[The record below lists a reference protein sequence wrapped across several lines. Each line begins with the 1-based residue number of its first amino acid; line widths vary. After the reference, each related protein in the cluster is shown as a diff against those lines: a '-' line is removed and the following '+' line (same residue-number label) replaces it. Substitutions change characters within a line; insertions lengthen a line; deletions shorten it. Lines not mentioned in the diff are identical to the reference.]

1 MAKKKKREHR
11 VARTLA
17 RVLGF
22 FTASAVCGVLAAS
35 LVVPAV
41 YAAGFGV
48 SSSIGFFDSLPAEL
62 TVQPPSQTTRVLTS
76 DGKTIAMFYAENR
89 VRVPLDNMSPYIK
102 DGIVA
107 IEDSRF
113 YEHAGIDPQ
122 GILRAIV
129 SNVTDGGR
137 QGASTIT
144 QQYVTNVINEAR
156 LSQDKRDEVIL
167 SGQKDMGDKLR
178 EMKLAVA
185 LEKKFT
191 KDQILE
197 GYLNIVFFNSDAYGV
212 EAAAKYFFSTTAKD
226 LTLPQAALLAGLVNS
241 PTFYNPALNPEN
253 SMARRNQVLDE
264 MLKHR
269 KITQAQHDEA
279 AATPIELKITP
290 ERQGCANAAMAPYFC
305 DYISH
310 LILNNP
316 AYGSSLIERQRK
328 LYRGGLTITTT
339 LDSRLQAAA
348 QAQVDG
354 SAGANP
360 DHWGAALVSVQPGT
374 GKILAMAQNTVFL
387 PEPGKF
393 DTQLNFNVDA
403 KDPQG
408 NDLNGAGGFQP
419 GSTMKPF
426 TFAEWLNEGKSLT
439 AVVDA
444 SRRVY
449 PLGFPWRSS
458 CGKVLGAYSTA
469 QNNPELGAADDLQN
483 SEDGFYRPMP
493 INYGLYNSINT
504 ATFATAAQL
513 DFCGIQKMVDTVGLH
528 SGLDGAR
535 INMHQLGNLL
545 GATGVA
551 PLHMANAFATF
562 ANDGKYCTP
571 VALMDVTDATGGKL
585 PAQPSECRDAVKPEV
600 ARGVNSVLQ
609 DVLVKGSGFW
619 INPKIHTKMPTA
631 AKTGTSNNNGST
643 WVVGYTSGLVTA
655 SFFGDALEGQKR
667 SGQNVTINGTFY
679 PRLDGWMIAGPQWV
693 NYMLQAAP
701 LYPANPFPP
710 PPASMMKPSYAPAPA
725 APWVAP
731 PPAPAADIVPAPA
744 PAPAPAPPPAPA
756 PAPEPPPAPAPAP
769 APPAPA
775 PDPPPAPAPG
785 PAPAPAP
792 GPALPAPPPPPDNPG
807 IDPPPDEPEE

>member
-1 MAKKKKREHR
+1 MAKKRKRR
-11 VARTLA
+11 SGFGAALGKF
-17 RVLGF
+17 LGF
-22 FTASAVCGVLAAS
+22 LAASAMCGVLVAS

-41 YAAGFGV
+41 AAAGFGV
-48 SSSIGFFDSLPAEL
+48 SNSIGFFDSLPEEL
-62 TVQPPSQTTRVLTS
+62 TVQPPSQSTKVLTS
-76 DGKTIAMFYAENR
+76 DGQPIATFYAENR
-89 VRVPLDNMSPYIK
+89 VRIPLDQMSPHIK
-102 DGIVA
+102 DAIIA

-122 GILRAIV
+122 GIVRAV
-129 SNVTDGGR
+129 FSNLTKGGQ

-156 LSQDKRDEVIL
+156 LSQDRPDEVIL
-167 SGQKDMGDKLR
+167 SGQKDVGDKLR
-178 EMKLAVA
+178 EMKLAIA

-191 KDQILE
+191 KEQILE
-197 GYLNIVFFNSDAYGV
+197 GYLNIVFFNSDAYGI
-212 EAAAKYFFSTTAKD
+212 EAASRYFFSTTAKD

-241 PTFYNPALNPEN
+241 PTFYNPAINPDK
-253 SMARRNQVLDE
+253 SIVRRNQVLSE
-264 MLKHR
+264 MMLQG

-279 AATPIELKITP
+279 VATPIELKISP
-290 ERQGCANAAMAPYFC
+290 ERQGCAYASMAPYFC

-316 AYGSSLIERQRK
+316 AYGNSLIERQRK
-328 LYRGGLTITTT
+328 LYRGGLTIVTT

-354 SAGANP
+354 TAGPNP
-360 DHWGAALVSVQPGT
+360 DRWGAALVTVQPGT

-393 DTQLNFNVDA
+393 DTHLNFNVDA

-439 AVVDA
+439 AEVDA

-449 PLGFPWRSS
+449 PLNFPWRSS
-458 CGKVLGAYSTA
+458 CGKVMGAYSTA

-483 SEDGFYRPMP
+483 AEEGFYRKMP

-504 ATFATAAQL
+504 ATFASAAQL
-513 DFCGIQKMVDTVGLH
+513 DFCGIQKMVDAVGLH
-528 SGLDGAR
+528 SGLDGTP

-545 GATGVA
+545 GAIGVA
-551 PLHMANAFATF
+551 PLHLANAFATF
-562 ANDGKYCTP
+562 ANDGRYCAP
-571 VALMDVTDATGGKL
+571 IALVGVKDATGGSL
-585 PAQPSECRDAVKPEV
+585 PAQPVECRDAVKPDV
-600 ARGVNSVLQ
+600 ARGVNNVLQ
-609 DVLVKGSGFW
+609 DVLVRGSGVW
-619 INPKIHTKMPTA
+619 INPKTHDKFPVA

-643 WVVGYTSGLVTA
+643 WIVGYTSGIATA

-667 SGQNVTINGTFY
+667 AGQNVTINGTFY
-679 PRLDGWMIAGPQWV
+679 PRLDGYMIAGPQWA

-701 LYPANPFPP
+701 LYPTNPFPP
-710 PPASMMKPSYAPAPA
+710 PPPSMVGPSPSPS
-725 APWVAP
+725 PRP
-731 PPAPAADIVPAPA
+731 
-744 PAPAPAPPPAPA
+744 
-756 PAPEPPPAPAPAP
+756 
-769 APPAPA
+769 
-775 PDPPPAPAPG
+775 
-785 PAPAPAP
+785 
-792 GPALPAPPPPPDNPG
+792 
-807 IDPPPDEPEE
+807 

>member
-1 MAKKKKREHR
+1 MATKRNR
-11 VARTLA
+11 RRSFSLA
-17 RVLGF
+17 LGRFLGF
-22 FTASAVCGVLAAS
+22 LATSALCGVLAAS

-41 YAAGFGV
+41 AAAGLGV
-48 SSSIGFFDSLPAEL
+48 SNSIGFFDSLPEEL
-62 TVQPPSQTTRVLTS
+62 TVQPPSQSTKVLTS
-76 DGKTIAMFYAENR
+76 DGQPIAIFYAENR
-89 VRVPLDNMSPYIK
+89 VRIPLDQMSPYIR
-102 DGIVA
+102 GAIVA

-122 GILRAIV
+122 GIVRALV
-129 SNVTDGGR
+129 SNLTKGSQ

-156 LSQDKRDEVIL
+156 LSQDRPDEVIL
-167 SGQKDMGDKLR
+167 SGQKNVGDKLR
-178 EMKLAVA
+178 EMKLAIA

-191 KDQILE
+191 KEQILE
-197 GYLNIVFFNSDAYGV
+197 GYLNIVFFNSDAYGI
-212 EAAAKYFFSTTAKD
+212 EAASHYFFSTTAKD
-226 LTLPQAALLAGLVNS
+226 LSLPQAALLAGLVNS
-241 PTFYNPALNPEN
+241 PTFYNPAVNPDK
-253 SMARRNQVLDE
+253 SIVRRNQVLSE
-264 MLKHR
+264 MLR
-269 KITQAQHDEA
+269 QGMITQAQHDEA
-279 AATPIELKITP
+279 VATPIELKISP
-290 ERQGCANAAMAPYFC
+290 ERQGCANASMAPYFC

-316 AYGSSLIERQRK
+316 AYGASLMERQRK
-328 LYRGGLTITTT
+328 LYRGGLTIVTT

-354 SAGANP
+354 TAGPNP
-360 DHWGAALVSVQPGT
+360 DRWGAALVTVQPGT

-387 PEPGKF
+387 PEPGRF

-439 AVVDA
+439 AEVDA

-483 SEDGFYRPMP
+483 AEEGFYRKMP

-513 DFCGIQKMVDTVGLH
+513 DFCGIQKMVDAVGLH
-528 SGLDGAR
+528 SGLDGAP

-545 GATGVA
+545 GAIGVA
-551 PLHMANAFATF
+551 PLHLANAFATF
-562 ANDGKYCTP
+562 ANDGRYCTP
-571 VALMDVTDATGGKL
+571 IALADVKDATGGNL
-585 PAQPSECRDAVKPEV
+585 PAQPVECRDAVKPDV

-609 DVLVKGSGFW
+609 DVLKKGSGVW
-619 INPKIHTKMPTA
+619 INPKTHDKFPVA
-631 AKTGTSNNNGST
+631 AKTGTSNTNGST
-643 WVVGYTSGLVTA
+643 WIVGYTTGLATA

-667 SGQNVTINGTFY
+667 AGQNVTINGTFY
-679 PRLDGWMIAGPQWV
+679 PRLDGYMIAGPQWA
-693 NYMLQAAP
+693 NYMLNVVP
-701 LYPANPFPP
+701 LYPAGPFPLP
-710 PPASMMKPSYAPAPA
+710 PPSMIGPSPSPS
-725 APWVAP
+725 PSP
-731 PPAPAADIVPAPA
+731 SPRP
-744 PAPAPAPPPAPA
+744 
-756 PAPEPPPAPAPAP
+756 
-769 APPAPA
+769 
-775 PDPPPAPAPG
+775 
-785 PAPAPAP
+785 
-792 GPALPAPPPPPDNPG
+792 
-807 IDPPPDEPEE
+807 